1 MGAHPIVG
9 GALVVPSLVSG
20 HALQQD
26 GVPAL
31 AQISSPGSRA
41 LHQYK
46 SVTFVVQMEGPA
58 FYTYC
63 RLLFTLLSIVYCTVH
78 CYLFSLGYGGFIGLP
93 EARHSRVMVLTLY
106 CTALLP
112 FFSRIW
118 WVLGCP

>member
-1 MGAHPIVG
+1 MGANPIVG

-63 RLLFTLLSIVYCTVH
+63 
-78 CYLFSLGYGGFIGLP
+78 
-93 EARHSRVMVLTLY
+93 
-106 CTALLP
+106 
-112 FFSRIW
+112 
-118 WVLGCP
+118 